1 MTLLQMLSFVGSL
14 VWLICS
20 ASGLPCTVFRFQHTI
35 ASELSW
41 LSFSPSASDLLSR
54 RVPGSD
60 LWMILLQALTPQM
73 TENKKRV
80 EELLREALILQAALE
95 SETEAGLLERLLP
108 KRYKQYQKGISSRA

>member
-1 MTLLQMLSFVGSL
+1 MHLRCSAVTRHALSFAEDENAL
-14 VWLICS
+14 
-20 ASGLPCTVFRFQHTI
+20 GLLCQY
-35 ASELSW
+35 
-41 LSFSPSASDLLSR
+41 
-54 RVPGSD
+54 
-60 LWMILLQALTPQM
+60 MLLQALTPQM